1 MSGRRERPD
10 TPPWDDRRILGA
22 TLRALREERDIAQ
35 DGIRDVRPNYLSLI
49 ESGQRSVGWLMLL
62 RILDGMQVS
71 VQEFGALID
80 AERRRGGHANS
91 SDLGVPRKRV
101 RRPPGS

>member
-1 MSGRRERPD
+1 MAGRREHLD
-10 TPPWDDRRILGA
+10 TSAWDDRKVLGA
-22 TLRALREERDIAQ
+22 TLRRLREERDIAQ

-71 VQEFGALID
+71 AEEFGALID
-80 AERRRGGHANS
+80 AERRRVRAGTPLNLSAA
-91 SDLGVPRKRV
+91 RKRV